1 MRVVA
6 AGGVVLL
13 AWAGL
18 AAPGTGGSVDAK
30 GLLLVANKADQT
42 LGIVDPKEGR
52 QVAALAESG
61 QTGHEVIASPD
72 GRYAYVPIYGDSGV
86 GRPGSDGRSIDVF
99 DLRTQ
104 KRVATIDLGRPE
116 RPHCPMFGPDGR
128 LYVTTELTD
137 TVTVIDPRTNAVVDH
152 LPTGQREA
160 HMVALSRDGRRAY
173 TANVNVGT
181 VSAIDVPAKKVLAVI
196 PISKMTQRIAV
207 SVDDRLV
214 FTADQTAPRLAVI
227 DTETLA
233 VRQWVDLPGIAY
245 GTAPTP
251 DGKHLVMAL
260 IKTNQVGLL
269 DLPSMKVTKVLD
281 VPAAPQMPV
290 VRPDGR
296 FAYVSCDK
304 SGVVAEID
312 LVDWK
317 VARLIPA
324 GRMADGLAWAAAD

>member
-1 MRVVA
+1 
-6 AGGVVLL
+6 
-13 AWAGL
+13 
-18 AAPGTGGSVDAK
+18 VDAK

>member
-1 MRVVA
+1 
-6 AGGVVLL
+6 
-13 AWAGL
+13 
-18 AAPGTGGSVDAK
+18 VDGK

-99 DLRTQ
+99 DLRTR

-181 VSAIDVPAKKVLAVI
+181 VSAIDVQAKKVLAVI

-269 DLPSMKVTKVLD
+269 DLQSMKVTKVLD

-312 LVDWK
+312 LADWK
-317 VARLIPA
+317 VARQIPA
-324 GRMADGLAWAAAD
+324 GRMADGLAWAAGAD